1 MKTETNSQAA
11 GIFTKALAPQ
21 KWDNAVRLPGR
32 RQKLPEVLVDVR
44 QLKTKA
50 GIRPTS
56 FHKH

>member
-11 GIFTKALAPQ
+11 DIFTKALAPQ
-21 KWDNAVRLPGR
+21 KWDNAVRLPGM
-32 RQKLPEVLVDVR
+32 RQKLPEVLLDVR

-50 GIRPTS
+50 GSGATS